1 MLQCAQATKSPGGK
15 QTHDNPNLQETN
27 GLKRK
32 RVTKSF
38 AEQSSSETPLREAP
52 APDAHAG
59 THEATMMSKGFT
71 ASTHSCPADVTVP
84 HKQQRRLLTAMQVS
98 RLQPGDLAQL
108 LKTPSSES
116 TSTTDEP
123 SSVDWDKPSYVCAM
137 PFVSPSLLFPKERLE
152 NYIFPSSSP
161 RTGSLSNA
169 PNRSVPAPEEE
180 KKAGKKDQL
189 ATY

>member
-1 MLQCAQATKSPGGK
+1 MLHDAQATKTPGGN
-15 QTHDNPNLQETN
+15 QTHHNPKLHEPN

-32 RVTKSF
+32 RVGQSF

-59 THEATMMSKGFT
+59 THEATMMSMGFT
-71 ASTHSCPADVTVP
+71 GSTHSFPADVTVP

-123 SSVDWDKPSYVCAM
+123 SSVDWDEPSYVCAM
-137 PFVSPSLLFPKERLE
+137 PFASPSLLFPKERLA
-152 NYIFPSSSP
+152 NYIFPSS
-161 RTGSLSNA
+161 
-169 PNRSVPAPEEE
+169 
-180 KKAGKKDQL
+180 
-189 ATY
+189 